1 MNKLAKGGGAIAL
14 IIFLLILFFGWGFLG
29 GQEAQKIGITCDM
42 GLGDSLCW
50 KWHKNIVGQI
60 EEGFRDTGSAIEDF
74 FEDIFE

>member
-50 KWHKNIVGQI
+50 KWHKNIVGQVQ
-60 EEGFRDTGSAIEDF
+60 EGLEDVGNAIADLF
-74 FEDIFE
+74 GG